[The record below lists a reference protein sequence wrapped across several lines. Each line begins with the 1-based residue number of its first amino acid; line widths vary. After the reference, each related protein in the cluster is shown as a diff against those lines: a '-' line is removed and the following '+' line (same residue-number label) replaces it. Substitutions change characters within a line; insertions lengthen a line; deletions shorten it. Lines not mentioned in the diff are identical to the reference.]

1 MSATPMKP
9 NAKHAGKLEGKVA
22 LITGGNSGIGLAT
35 SKQFVNEGAYV
46 FITGRREAELA
57 AAKKQIGKNAT
68 AIQGDVSN
76 LDDLDRLFVQIKK
89 EKGKIDIV
97 FANAGVARYAPLG
110 TITEDFFD
118 SIFDINV
125 KGVLFT
131 VQKSLPLLRDG
142 GSIILNASIVATK
155 GLSSNSV
162 YSATKAAVR
171 SFARTWTTDLKDRR
185 IRVNAISPG
194 PIDTPGLSELLGSS
208 ETGQQRKKMISTTVP
223 LGRFGRPEEIA
234 KAVLFLASDDASY
247 ITGIELFVDGGFAQV

>member
-1 MSATPMKP
+1 MKR

-35 SKQFVNEGAYV
+35 AKQFVNEGAYV

-57 AAKKQIGKNAT
+57 AAKKQIGKNVT

-76 LDDLDRLFVQIKK
+76 LDDLDRLFAQIRK
-89 EKGKIDIV
+89 EKGNIDIV

-110 TITEDFFD
+110 AISEDFFD

-208 ETGQQRKKMISTTVP
+208 EIGQQRRKMISTTVP

-234 KAVLFLASDDASY
+234 KAVVFLASDDASY